1 MKKTIEDLQLEN
13 KKVIL
18 RVDFNVPISNNT
30 IMDTKRIDEEL
41 PTIKYILSKNA
52 SLIILSHLGR
62 VKTEEDKKTKSLEIV
77 AKKLAQL
84 LNRDVKFINEN
95 RSEAVTNAAKN
106 LKPGEILVLENTRF
120 QDLNNK
126 AESNN
131 DEELAKY

>member
-131 DEELAKY
+131 DEDLAKY